1 MLKPIKKRIDLI
13 LVFPLE
19 LHHLDVPENL
29 IVNYGGEVRKLTEV
43 RQIYRTPHRKTTPH
57 VPTGKPREDRVG
69 SSGCLHPEIAVSPR
83 RCPRIPAE

>member
-1 MLKPIKKRIDLI
+1 MGKLI
-13 LVFPLE
+13 VI
-19 LHHLDVPENL
+19 HHIYSRFVKFPENL

-43 RQIYRTPHRKTTPH
+43 RQITAPPTEKTTPH

-83 RCPRIPAE
+83 RCPRILAE